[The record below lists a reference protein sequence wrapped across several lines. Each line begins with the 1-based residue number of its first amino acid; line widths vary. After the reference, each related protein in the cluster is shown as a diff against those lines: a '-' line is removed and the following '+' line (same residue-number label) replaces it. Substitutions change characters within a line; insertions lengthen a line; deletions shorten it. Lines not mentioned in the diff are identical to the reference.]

1 MCAKTRDA
9 TPFENAHRHE
19 TQKQFRD
26 TYPALANTKDASI
39 TTIHCKLSTVHCPP
53 QPSSHCPLSSAHF
66 PLSTTHFPLS
76 TVHHPLST
84 AQCPP
89 CPTIHHGP
97 LSTAHCPLPPPP
109 HNCYEHQLK
118 GGTLPPSLSQPNTHD
133 CKPEGGKETPP
144 RSPTHMTGTW
154 EPEGRKKPKGG

>member
-1 MCAKTRDA
+1 MRRHLKMHTDTRRKSNSGTHTQLWQTLKTHLS
-9 TPFENAHRHE
+9 P
-19 TQKQFRD
+19 
-26 TYPALANTKDASI
+26 
-39 TTIHCKLSTVHCPP
+39 LSTANCPLFTVHHSPLP
-53 QPSSHCPLSSAHF
+53 TVHCPLSSAHF